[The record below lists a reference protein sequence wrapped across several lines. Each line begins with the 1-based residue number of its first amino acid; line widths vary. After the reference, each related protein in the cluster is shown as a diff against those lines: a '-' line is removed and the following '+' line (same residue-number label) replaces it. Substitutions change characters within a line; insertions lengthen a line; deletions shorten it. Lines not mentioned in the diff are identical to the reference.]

1 MTLLR
6 LAAHSLSRDEM
17 NQQNGETMSPT
28 DPALE
33 ASRRS
38 NGGVEAA
45 ARTLHDRCCP
55 YSHDEDDWLNH
66 GEVGRQRWHDAVAEV
81 QLNAR
86 AAALDEAV
94 DEFELPGSN
103 ATGYYASNNVAGYQE
118 AERHA
123 QVWLSSRA
131 QRIRDER

>member
-1 MTLLR
+1 M
-6 LAAHSLSRDEM
+6 
-17 NQQNGETMSPT
+17 PPV

-33 ASRRS
+33 AARRAD
-38 NGGVEAA
+38 GKFGPQPRAIVDAPLDDGVVAPINDLEAA
-45 ARTLHDRCCP
+45 TRTLHDRCCP
-55 YSHDEDDWLNH
+55 YSDDEDDWLSH
-66 GEVGRQRWHDAVAEV
+66 GEVGRQRWRDAVVAV
-81 QLNAR
+81 QRNAR

-94 DEFELPGSN
+94 DELELPGSN